1 MPMHHGVL
9 LAAHDGSLG
18 VVRVIRVQ
26 KRGVT
31 IETITQVSD
40 RERERERDMERER
53 EQNQQIIDRINRH
66 LHQTMHAQ
74 DHPLGCIQ
82 RLRIHIEAK
91 VL

>member
-1 MPMHHGVL
+1 MFILMADSVPSECASMPLHHRVV

-40 RERERERDMERER
+40 RERKRERER
-53 EQNQQIIDRINRH
+53 EKEIKRERERERQRETESRIS
-66 LHQTMHAQ
+66 
-74 DHPLGCIQ
+74 
-82 RLRIHIEAK
+82 K
-91 VL
+91 